1 MTKITSIKNRAAE
14 HMLALLEGTRNGS
27 ESLQQALNRALNK
40 ATDRLNDCI
49 NARIESIGDSLI
61 AQASAETAKP
71 FDKANKVSAQI
82 DKLNGAMDTLFS
94 AHMKAC
100 AKLNERRASYLTDE
114 ELAKAR
120 EKSTALL
127 VKRRALLNRKRY
139 F

>member
-14 HMLALLEGTRNGS
+14 HMLALLEGTRKGN
-27 ESLQQALNRALNK
+27 ERLQSALNRALNK
-40 ATDRLNDCI
+40 ATDRLNTCI
-49 NARIESIGDSLI
+49 NARIESIGASLI
-61 AQASAETAKP
+61 AQASAETTKP

-94 AHMKAC
+94 AHLKVT
-100 AKLNERRASYLTDE
+100 AKLGEHRAAYLTDE

-127 VKRRALLNRKRY
+127 VKRRELLNRRRL

>member
-14 HMLALLEGTRNGS
+14 HMLALLEGTRNGN
-27 ESLQQALNRALNK
+27 ERLQSALNRALNK
-40 ATDRLNDCI
+40 AAGRLNACI

-61 AQASAETAKP
+61 VQASAETTKP

-82 DKLNGAMDTLFS
+82 DKMNAAMDTMFS
-94 AHMKAC
+94 AHMKAT
-100 AKLNERRASYLTDE
+100 AELGERRAAYLTDE

-127 VKRRALLNRKRY
+127 VQRRELLNRKRY